1 MKKKET
7 IILSIFAILKS
18 IFSVALV
25 LIVKILIDLATDHDE
40 KVYVALIVFASTV
53 IFTIFLYVFAQY
65 LKNKYALS
73 LELNLKRTIYSSL
86 LKKEVSKIQKFH
98 SGEIENLYYA
108 DVNRVVG
115 GLVDSFPSAALLI
128 SRFVFSLVALAII
141 DYRFLLGILVFG
153 LFFVGFGY
161 FYSKKYKKY
170 QKRAIESDAEINKF
184 MLESF

>member
-25 LIVKILIDLATDHDE
+25 LIVKILIDLATNHDE

-65 LKNKYALS
+65 LKNKYTLS

-153 LFFVGFGY
+153 IFFVGFGY
-161 FYSKKYKKY
+161 FYSKSY
-170 QKRAIESDAEINKF
+170 
-184 MLESF
+184 

>member
-25 LIVKILIDLATDHDE
+25 LIVKILIDLATNHDE

-128 SRFVFSLVALAII
+128 SRFVFSLIALAII
-141 DYRFLLGILVFG
+141 DYRFLLGILVF
-153 LFFVGFGY
+153 
-161 FYSKKYKKY
+161 
-170 QKRAIESDAEINKF
+170 
-184 MLESF
+184 

>member
-25 LIVKILIDLATDHDE
+25 LIVKILIDLATNHDE

-73 LELNLKRTIYSSL
+73 LELKLKRTIYSSL

-98 SGEIENLYYA
+98 SG
-108 DVNRVVG
+108 
-115 GLVDSFPSAALLI
+115 
-128 SRFVFSLVALAII
+128 
-141 DYRFLLGILVFG
+141 
-153 LFFVGFGY
+153 
-161 FYSKKYKKY
+161 
-170 QKRAIESDAEINKF
+170 
-184 MLESF
+184 